1 MLSIKLFGHLLS
13 LFSLNCLGVPIYGA
27 LSTARNGKK
36 ALERSIILYRLHA
49 NAADYINFRYVISL
63 TKLVQKILQIYTN
76 KIQNGSIIKHR
87 KIAKTLLTIFD
98 KIF

>member
-27 LSTARNGKK
+27 LSTPRNGKE

-49 NAADYINFRYVISL
+49 NAADYINFRLYVISL
-63 TKLVQKILQIYTN
+63 TKLVQ
-76 KIQNGSIIKHR
+76 
-87 KIAKTLLTIFD
+87 IFY
-98 KIF
+98 IFTHTRSKMDQL